1 MYMDFD
7 KKAIGERI
15 KEYRLKRGFTQSDLA
30 KQANITRI
38 ALGNYERGERIPTI
52 NIFARIA
59 MALNASIDELMGY
72 KPGQLSTIQQIKQN
86 FANVGYE
93 LKEEGSTWWRYEITE
108 PGEEYPFH
116 IKTEDDLKQIYKQI
130 KLDVFRDLKKVW
142 ADNIH
147 DALVDYERKLN
158 KEENQAYL
166 RIQMKLLEQM
176 KLLSDKMMKAEA
188 EGDTKTLGSL
198 QETLFK
204 LLEKSNIKGIGG
216 TDKKK

>member
-1 MYMDFD
+1 MDFD

-116 IKTEDDLKQIYKQI
+116 VKTEDDLKQIYKQI

-176 KLLSDKMMKAEA
+176 KPLSDKMMKAEA